1 MIVRQMVHGHPVAED
16 EVVVSIEKISGYD
29 EIIHPYYEYKF
40 DGEGFIALKATN
52 NNEADQ
58 SIEVQFGPFLTN
70 LSKPCCKHYTICF
83 VSVCKDRLSCHEHVV
98 VQHYQT
104 SINH

>member
-40 DGEGFIALKATN
+40 DGEGFTA
-52 NNEADQ
+52 
-58 SIEVQFGPFLTN
+58 
-70 LSKPCCKHYTICF
+70 
-83 VSVCKDRLSCHEHVV
+83 
-98 VQHYQT
+98 
-104 SINH
+104 